1 MSDQEYQEMLDNT
14 PVSAEAIIK
23 VHENLPKLVA
33 NMIDDT
39 QPTVKIKGTK
49 AEDKLLKWAGQQRRS
64 V

>member
-23 VHENLPKLVA
+23 VHENLHKLVA

-49 AEDKLLKWAGQQRRS
+49 AEDKLLEWAGQQER
-64 V
+64 

>member
-33 NMIDDT
+33 NMTDDT

-49 AEDKLLKWAGQQRRS
+49 AEDKLLEWAGQQER
-64 V
+64 